1 MEDSAA
7 TRGRTVRSG
16 LVTGVSTG
24 LVSLS
29 AAGAGVVLS
38 RKFGHGVRTDGFFAA
53 YALYLALVLVASA
66 LRVVVL
72 PGFVRAHRDER
83 LGGEVTTWLASLSV
97 PIVPLLVLCIC
108 WPDLVAR
115 VLSGNPDARHAAAS
129 LLPWLVPA
137 AACQIAAGLFA
148 SALAA
153 LDDYDTAAAG
163 FGAGAVVGLIA
174 IIALVDHGVV
184 AFGWGLAV
192 NAAIAAGLPLVVLL
206 ARHGLA
212 RPDASAVVRL
222 RELVEGVSLPFAL
235 QGLYVVGYRFANGLG
250 PGKATTFSY
259 AYLIAATLV
268 AVTAT
273 SIALVVTV
281 PFARG
286 DTSAERVAHHVGAIS
301 WLSLAAVGGAAG
313 VFALAGATIARHVLG
328 SQYGGGTG
336 AELGRLVVY
345 FAPWMIASIAVTVA
359 YPLLFVRGRAR
370 WLPLLALGA
379 LGAHVVVEWGG
390 RTVGGLGGVAG
401 GMAVTTAGVLAVV
414 LAALSALRGTT
425 LLLLPATVVVGAV
438 AVVSFGVPAVLLGS
452 LVAAAVG
459 LVVYAVVLGVA
470 RPSGLRHAWSYLHS
484 LQ

>member
-1 MEDSAA
+1 M
-7 TRGRTVRSG
+7 RSG

-24 LVSLS
+24 LVSLA

-72 PGFVRAHRDER
+72 PGFVRARRGGR
-83 LGGEVTTWLASLSV
+83 LGGEVATWLAALAL
-97 PIVPLLVLCIC
+97 PLVPLLVLCIG
-108 WPDLVAR
+108 WPDVVAR

-137 AACQIAAGLFA
+137 AAGQIAAGLFA

-153 LDDYDTAAAG
+153 LDDYDTAATG
-163 FGAGAVVGLIA
+163 FGAGAVAGLIA
-174 IIALVDHGVV
+174 IVALVDHGVV
-184 AFGWGLAV
+184 AFGWGLAL
-192 NAAIAAGLPLVVLL
+192 NALIAAGLPLAVLL
-206 ARHGLA
+206 ARHGLT
-212 RPDASAVVRL
+212 RPDASVFERL

-273 SIALVVTV
+273 SIALVSTV

-286 DTSAERVAHHVGAIS
+286 DTSPERVARHVAS
-301 WLSLAAVGGAAG
+301 TTWLSLTAVAGAAG

-336 AELGRLVVY
+336 TELGRLVVY
-345 FAPWMIASIAVTVA
+345 FAPWMVASVAVTVA

-370 WLPLLALGA
+370 WLPLLAVAA
-379 LGAHVVVEWGG
+379 LAAHVLIEWGG
-390 RTVGGLGGVAG
+390 RALGGLGGVAG
-401 GMAVTTAGVLAVV
+401 GMALTTAGVLAVV
-414 LAALSALRGTT
+414 LAALAALRQTVV
-425 LLLLPATVVVGAV
+425 LLVPAAAVIGGIAVASFGLPAL
-438 AVVSFGVPAVLLGS
+438 VLES
-452 LVAAAVG
+452 LAAAAVG
-459 LVVYAVVLGVA
+459 LVIYVAVLAVA

>member
-1 MEDSAA
+1 MEDSAV

-72 PGFVRAHRDER
+72 PGFVRAQRDAR
-83 LGGEVTTWLASLSV
+83 LGGEVTTWLASLGV
-97 PIVPLLVLCIC
+97 PIVPLLVLCVG
-108 WPDLVAR
+108 WPELVAR

-137 AACQIAAGLFA
+137 AVGQIAAGLFA

-163 FGAGAVVGLIA
+163 FGAGAVVGLIV
-174 IIALVDHGVV
+174 IVALVGHGVV

-192 NAAIAAGLPLVVLL
+192 NAAIAAGVPLAALV
-206 ARHGLA
+206 ARRMFA
-212 RPDASAVVRL
+212 APDANPLRRL

-273 SIALVVTV
+273 SIALVATV

-286 DTSAERVAHHVGAIS
+286 DASSERVAHHVAATS
-301 WLSLAAVGGAAG
+301 WLSLAAVAGAAG
-313 VFALAGATIARHVLG
+313 VFALAGATIGRHVLG

-336 AELGRLVVY
+336 TELGRLVVY
-345 FAPWMIASIAVTVA
+345 FAPWMVASIAVTVA

-370 WLPLLALGA
+370 WLPLLAVGA
-379 LGAHVVVEWGG
+379 LVAHVLIEWGG
-390 RTVGGLGGVAG
+390 RAVGGLGGIAG

-414 LAALSALRGTT
+414 LADLGALGRTARR
-425 LLLLPATVVVGAV
+425 LLPAAVVIGAV
-438 AVVSFGVPAVLLGS
+438 AVAAFGVPAVVLES
-452 LVAAAVG
+452 LAAAAVG
-459 LVVYAVVLGVA
+459 LVVYTAALAVA
-470 RPSGLRHAWSYLHS
+470 RPRGLRHAWSYLHS